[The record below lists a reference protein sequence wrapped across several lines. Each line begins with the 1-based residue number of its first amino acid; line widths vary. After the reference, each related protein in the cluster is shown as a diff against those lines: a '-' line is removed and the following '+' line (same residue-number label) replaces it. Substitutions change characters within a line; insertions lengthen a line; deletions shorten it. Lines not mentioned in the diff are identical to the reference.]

1 MFPCLGSVVYG
12 HIDKSHVLYLRAIK
26 YIFSFHIL
34 KHLMLLV
41 WLGFQT
47 KKLLHLPKINKGNQE
62 VKERMLEVLE
72 CKENTQA
79 SCIRDDNH

>member
-47 KKLLHLPKINKGNQE
+47 KKLLHLPKIKQRKSGGKG
-62 VKERMLEVLE
+62 
-72 CKENTQA
+72 ENA
-79 SCIRDDNH
+79 RGIGM